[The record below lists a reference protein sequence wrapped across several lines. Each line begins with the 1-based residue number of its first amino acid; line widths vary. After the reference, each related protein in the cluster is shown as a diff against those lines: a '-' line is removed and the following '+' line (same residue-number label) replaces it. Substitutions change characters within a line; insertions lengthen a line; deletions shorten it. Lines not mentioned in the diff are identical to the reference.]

1 MDVGK
6 VVIFGAVGEFW
17 CVVNEGVKAAR
28 TNPERNLSE
37 VAINVKILFSW
48 VQVGGVKN
56 VEVPKFVGVVNSSC
70 GGKSSY
76 VFEQDARYGPY
87 GTK

>member
-1 MDVGK
+1 LNGVG
-6 VVIFGAVGEFW
+6 
-17 CVVNEGVKAAR
+17 
-28 TNPERNLSE
+28 
-37 VAINVKILFSW
+37 INVKILFSW
-48 VQVGGVKN
+48 LQVGGVESI
-56 VEVPKFVGVVNSSC
+56 EVPEFVGVVNSSC